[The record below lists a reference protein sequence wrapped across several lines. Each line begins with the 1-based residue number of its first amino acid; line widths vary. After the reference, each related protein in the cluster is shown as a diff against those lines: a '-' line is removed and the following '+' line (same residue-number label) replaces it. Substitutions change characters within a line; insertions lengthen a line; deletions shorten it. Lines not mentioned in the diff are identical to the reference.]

1 MENGP
6 EKDLKIMNKC
16 HFVPNIYCIKLTN
29 VFKCKTQNNF

>member
-6 EKDLKIMNKC
+6 EKNLKIANTC
-16 HFVPNIYCIKLTN
+16 HFVSNNCCIKLSN